1 MEKKKK
7 KDKKALFGLI
17 PWLPPKIIQCNKG
30 FSFFFFFLFFFIT
43 LESIKCYISKNIF
56 FLHQHPCIVKVSNFV
71 QFFNALHLYLQF
83 HYNYIAIGKHG
94 FYILNVCFYTGRSK
108 NKYLNSL
115 PSNVIHNACTLYQCN
130 ITWGF

>member
-7 KDKKALFGLI
+7 KKTKRLFLVLFLDYHQKSFNAI
-17 PWLPPKIIQCNKG
+17 KG
-30 FSFFFFFLFFFIT
+30 FLFFFFLFFFIT

-130 ITWGF
+130 IT